1 MEGFEILL
9 EIATIIIGIVA
20 VIITFNATRRLT
32 GGMVRSYIIWIG
44 YALILVTISTT
55 FHMISTLNLFD
66 ETYPHLPAD
75 TFHILYHIFVIIGF
89 IFFAIASYRLNKMS
103 ELYGFK
109 EEGKHISQ
117 STRKRPPRS
126 H

>member
-9 EIATIIIGIVA
+9 EITTIIIGMVA

-44 YALILVTISTT
+44 SALMLVIIGTT
-55 FHMISTLNLFD
+55 FHMISTLNLLD
-66 ETYPHLPAD
+66 KEYLHLPAD
-75 TFHILYHIFVIIGF
+75 TFHILYHIFVTIGF

-109 EEGKHISQ
+109 EEGKHINQ
-117 STRKRPPRS
+117 STENER
-126 H
+126 

>member
-1 MEGFEILL
+1 MEGLETLL

-32 GGMVRSYIIWIG
+32 GGMVRSYIMWIG
-44 YALILVTISTT
+44 SALILVLLG
-55 FHMISTLNLFD
+55 M
-66 ETYPHLPAD
+66 
-75 TFHILYHIFVIIGF
+75 TFHIIGTLILFEELYHIVYHIFWIIGF

-109 EEGKHISQ
+109 KEGKHISK
-117 STRKRPPRS
+117 SMKK
-126 H
+126 

>member
-1 MEGFEILL
+1 MEGLEILL
-9 EIATIIIGIVA
+9 EIAKLIIGIVA
-20 VIITFNATRRLT
+20 VIITFNSASRLT

-44 YALILVTISTT
+44 SALIMVILSLTV
-55 FHMISTLNLFD
+55 HMINALNLFN
-66 ETYPHLPAD
+66 EAHSHLPNDA
-75 TFHILYHIFVIIGF
+75 FHILYHMFLIIGF

-117 STRKRPPRS
+117 SMKK
-126 H
+126 